1 MPSLPF
7 ESILLPLIP
16 SSTPSHVVFPPPFL
30 YFHFLSIF
38 CLLLDSSVLPY
49 NKQESSLFGRFG
61 IDFDRDLRFKA
72 RQLIAVTVL
81 RKLAR
86 TVCIHWC
93 YKRTMLGSREVDDLS
108 DLKQAILGAC
118 LNECVGGD
126 TSGVDDLLEQGHQ
139 SKPPQKCLGKRASLS
154 TRVSTPEDDVDEIET
169 SLRWLFSEDSA
180 QSSWSLSAL
189 KGGRQKQGLPTKEL
203 TVTWAPDVYDP
214 LPTSVL
220 HTVRGKK
227 QQKSKKNN
235 DKKKKG
241 KKWHKGNNSLRG
253 GGKDNKQFHRG
264 GGSLDKWYNY
274 KPLELH
280 GMVVNNASGNH
291 DGFKVGSTDP
301 YCGTSYLKN
310 SLTRMHYSVA
320 EAL

>member
-1 MPSLPF
+1 MVWYFSWLGGAHGMNPSQMATSMGILKSS
-7 ESILLPLIP
+7 SICIKLGNKPKEL
-16 SSTPSHVVFPPPFL
+16 VV
-30 YFHFLSIF
+30 
-38 CLLLDSSVLPY
+38 
-49 NKQESSLFGRFG
+49 E
-61 IDFDRDLRFKA
+61 RFKS

-126 TSGVDDLLEQGHQ
+126 RSGVDDLIEQGHQ

-154 TRVSTPEDDVDEIET
+154 TTVSPPEYDVDEIET
-169 SLRWLFSEDSA
+169 SLRWLFSEDLA
-180 QSSWSLSAL
+180 QSSWSCSASFPTPLKLVSAL
-189 KGGRQKQGLPTKEL
+189 KGSRQKQGLPTKEL

-220 HTVRGKK
+220 HT
-227 QQKSKKNN
+227 
-235 DKKKKG
+235 
-241 KKWHKGNNSLRG
+241 GNNSLRG

-280 GMVVNNASGNH
+280 CTVVNDASGNL

>member
-1 MPSLPF
+1 M
-7 ESILLPLIP
+7 
-16 SSTPSHVVFPPPFL
+16 V
-30 YFHFLSIF
+30 
-38 CLLLDSSVLPY
+38 
-49 NKQESSLFGRFG
+49 SSLFGRFG
-61 IDFDRDLRFKA
+61 IDFDCDLRLKA
-72 RQLIAVTVL
+72 RQLIVVTVL

-93 YKRTMLGSREVDDLS
+93 YKGTMLGSREVDDLS

-126 TSGVDDLLEQGHQ
+126 RSGVDDLLEQGHQ

-154 TRVSTPEDDVDEIET
+154 TTVSPPEDDVDEIET
-169 SLRWLFSEDSA
+169 SLRWLFSEDLA
-180 QSSWSLSAL
+180 QSSWSCSASFPAPLKLVSAL
-189 KGGRQKQGLPTKEL
+189 KGSRQKQGLPTKEL

-227 QQKSKKNN
+227 QQKLKKNN
-235 DKKKKG
+235 DKKKRG

-280 GMVVNNASGNH
+280 GTVVNDASGNL